1 MERISRALELA
12 RSQREGRDES
22 RLDMRAPHTIEQ
34 ARVAP
39 RVEAAILEATA
50 PSNVSHMDA
59 GAILKPSESNDTVA
73 RSSQV
78 ELSAAMRER
87 ERILPPGSSGPLGG
101 PYKMLRTQVMKRLDQ
116 LQANSLAVISA
127 ASGAGKTLTAIN
139 LAIAIASDAGRTA
152 LLVDF
157 DLRNPNIHRRFG
169 FEPRIGIEECLV
181 SGRPIHEAMFKVVAY
196 ERLTI
201 LAARAPTGNSSE
213 LLRSQRAIDAMTEMR
228 ARYADR
234 VLIFDLPPVLQ
245 ADDALA
251 FSKYVQAGLL
261 VVGEG
266 RTKREDVTRTLELLH
281 ELPIVGTVLNGSR
294 DDGRVR
300 Y

>member
-1 MERISRALELA
+1 LA
-12 RSQREGRDES
+12 RTQRD
-22 RLDMRAPHTIEQ
+22 AAVP
-34 ARVAP
+34 AR
-39 RVEAAILEATA
+39 LEARINTHTERVQVKDSSAANDSSAHETA
-50 PSNVSHMDA
+50 SLASSEANV
-59 GAILKPSESNDTVA
+59 
-73 RSSQV
+73 RSPQI
-78 ELSAAMRER
+78 ELSEAMRER

-101 PYKMLRTQVMKRLDQ
+101 PYKMLRTQVMKRMDQ

-139 LAIAIASDAGRTA
+139 LAIAIASDAGRTV

-157 DLRNPNIHRRFG
+157 DLRNPTVHRRFG
-169 FEPRIGIEECLV
+169 HEPQIGIEECL
-181 SGRPIHEAMFKVVAY
+181 SAGRPIHEAMFKVAGY
-196 ERLTI
+196 ERLTV
-201 LAARAPTGNSSE
+201 LAARAPIANSSE
-213 LLRSQRAIDAMTEMR
+213 LLRSQHAIDAMNEMR
-228 ARYADR
+228 MRYANR

-266 RTKREDVTRTLELLH
+266 RTKRDDVTRTLELLH

-294 DDGRVR
+294 DASLFH

>member
-12 RSQREGRDES
+12 RTQRNERNES
-22 RLDMRAPHTIEQ
+22 RPDIRSTHRVEQ
-34 ARVAP
+34 ARIEPQVVGGMAENPAASSGTAP
-39 RVEAAILEATA
+39 RSPI
-50 PSNVSHMDA
+50 
-59 GAILKPSESNDTVA
+59 
-73 RSSQV
+73 V
-78 ELSAAMRER
+78 ELSPTRREK
-87 ERILPPGSSGPLGG
+87 ERILPPGSGGPLGG

-157 DLRNPNIHRRFG
+157 DLRNPNVHRRFG
-169 FEPRIGIEECLV
+169 FEPTIGIEECLAT
-181 SGRPIHEAMFKVVAY
+181 GRPIHEAMFKVAGY
-196 ERLTI
+196 ERLTV
-201 LAARAPTGNSSE
+201 LAARETTGNSSE

-228 ARYADR
+228 ARYSDR

-281 ELPIVGTVLNGSR
+281 ELPIVGSVLNGSR
-294 DDGRVR
+294 DDGRVH